1 MLGASRLAYLAK
13 AAVAAGPV
21 GFRPVGITANGDVQ
35 HTVSEKFF
43 GPSSIIFD
51 GTGDWLQTNQV
62 SDGISGDFTIEFFFN
77 TDTTSNDGVL
87 IHNHTS
93 WAAGAFTMY
102 FSSTSNLKLS
112 INGMT
117 DINTTNINTG
127 TWYHM
132 AVVRSGSTVTVYKD
146 GASQGSQTYTGTLF
160 ENQQNLYIG
169 TFSPLANVDNYDGYL
184 DEIRLSDNARYT
196 SGFSQPTRRFVNDS
210 NTLFLLHGDAANA
223 TTTFEDDYYTLTFAS
238 DSYSANVEVVAPF
251 AQQSYMYDWSAS
263 VRGSGNYAISA
274 HDGNN
279 HTLSTTQKKWSSGP
293 DYVYSLE
300 STLGGQSTYYDLGT
314 SMPAASSGTYVVEG
328 WFYANNSTT
337 NANWCLSSG
346 DSGGRWLFGINNG
359 TTFTFGNE
367 NNISIGSGWHHLAIV
382 CDSGTKRFYYDGIYK
397 GAWVSSNGGFSRI
410 HLGSFNLGDSN
421 DFRGHVQDF
430 RVTVGSNRGYT
441 GTNSGSANFTLPTQ
455 FITGDGT

>member
-13 AAVAAGPV
+13 SAVAAGPV
-21 GFRPVGITANGDVQ
+21 GFRPVGITANGNVQ
-35 HTVSEKFF
+35 HTVSQKYF
-43 GPSSIIFD
+43 GPSSIVFD
-51 GTGDWLQTNQV
+51 GSGDWLQTNQV
-62 SDGISGDFTIEFFFN
+62 SDGISGDFTLEFYFRA
-77 TDTTSNDGVL
+77 DTTSNSGVI
-87 IHNHTS
+87 IHNYTS
-93 WAAGAFTMY
+93 WAAGAITMY
-102 FSSTSNLKLS
+102 FSSTSTLKLS

-117 DINTTNINTG
+117 DINTSVTVNNWTHI
-127 TWYHM
+127 
-132 AVVRSGSTVTVYKD
+132 AVVRSGNTVTVYKD
-146 GASQGSQTYTGTLF
+146 GASVNSQTYTGTLF
-160 ENQQNLYIG
+160 ENQTDLYMG
-169 TFSPLANVDNYDGYL
+169 SFGAGLGDNYDGYL

-196 SGFSQPTRRFVNDS
+196 SGFSVPSTRFVNDS
-210 NTLFLLHGDAANA
+210 NTLFLLHGDGASGN
-223 TTTFEDDYYTLTFAS
+223 TTFEDDYYTLTFAS

-263 VRGSGNYAISA
+263 VRGSGNYAVSV

-300 STLGGQSTYYDLGT
+300 CTLGGQSTYFQPGT
-314 SMPAASSGTYVVEG
+314 SIPSASSGTYVVEG
-328 WFYANNSTT
+328 WFYANNGTT

-367 NNISIGSGWHHLAIV
+367 NNIGIGSGWHHIAIV

-397 GAWVSSNGGFSRI
+397 GAWVSANGGFSTI
-410 HLGSFNLGDSN
+410 YLGSFNLGDSN

-430 RVTVGSNRGYT
+430 RVTVGSNRNYT